1 MNKDTQAKTTGRNF
15 SLLLIIIMLL
25 SACNTN
31 TPGEQKD
38 TEHQYY
44 QSARKELEAGKYLA
58 AIERLESLE
67 SRFPYGPYTEQAQ
80 LELIY
85 AHFRNLDYTQAVLV
99 AERFIRLYPDHP
111 QLDYAYYAKGLA
123 SSMMDKGVFD
133 KISPTDLS
141 KRDMGAARD
150 SFQDFNEIVRR
161 FPDSEYVDDALGR
174 MSYLRNRMAEYEV
187 NVANYYMRRQAYLAA
202 VNRGQY
208 VVKHFQRTPSVA
220 PALAIMVKAYRKL
233 ELNDLAKDTLEILVL
248 NYPEYE
254 ELTSDGNL
262 KAYRHVDDEAPSWLN
277 IITFG
282 LFG

>member
-1 MNKDTQAKTTGRNF
+1 MVKVTGKLFSF
-15 SLLLIIIMLL
+15 SLLIIMVL
-25 SACNTN
+25 SGCSTSE
-31 TPGEQKD
+31 PKVQED
-38 TEHQYY
+38 SEHKYY
-44 QSARKELEAGKYLA
+44 QSARKELEAGRYLA
-58 AIERLESLE
+58 AIERLEALE

-99 AERFIRLYPDHP
+99 SERFIRLYPEHP

-123 SSMMDKGVFD
+123 SSMMDKGIFD
-133 KISPTDLS
+133 NISPTDLS

-150 SFQDFNEIVRR
+150 SFQDFNEIILR
-161 FPDSEYVDDALGR
+161 FPDSEYVDDALAR
-174 MSYLRNRMAEYEV
+174 MTYLRNRMAEYEV
-187 NVANYYMRRQAYLAA
+187 NVANYYMRRQAYVAA
-202 VNRGQY
+202 INRGQY

-233 ELNDLAKDTLEILVL
+233 KLNRLANDTLEILVL

-254 ELTSDGNL
+254 ELTPEGNL
-262 KAYRHVDDEAPSWLN
+262 KAYRHVDDEDPSWFN
-277 IITFG
+277 IVTFG